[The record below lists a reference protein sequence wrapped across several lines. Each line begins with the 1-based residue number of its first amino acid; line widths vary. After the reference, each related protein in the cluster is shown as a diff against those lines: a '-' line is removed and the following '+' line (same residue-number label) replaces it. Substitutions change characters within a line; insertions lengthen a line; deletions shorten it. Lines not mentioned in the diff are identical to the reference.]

1 MRLLAALAA
10 LVIPLGLGTSMPVP
24 SDNPLTD
31 EKIEQG
37 RLLFADTRLSRDGTI
52 SCASCHDP
60 ARAFTKPEPVSPG
73 VFGRKGARNAPTLVN
88 LAWSSSFF
96 WDGRAFSLEEQVLK
110 PIADPNEMDLDPAE
124 AARRVGLTRDELGR
138 RLATYVRSL
147 LSGNTRYDRYM
158 NGDRTALT
166 DEEQRGLRLF
176 TGRGMCLSC
185 HDGAHFSDGR
195 PHNTGIA
202 WQPVDDRPDAPGRF
216 VDRGAEAISGR
227 ASELGAFKT
236 PTLREVGR
244 TAPYMHDGSL
254 ATLEDV
260 VDFYDRGGRPN
271 PNLDPEMRRLDF
283 TEDAKKALV
292 AFMKT
297 LSAGK

>member
-1 MRLLAALAA
+1 MNVLAALLS
-10 LVIPLGLGTSMPVP
+10 LVIPLGLGTRMPVP
-24 SDNPLTD
+24 DDNPITED
-31 EKIEQG
+31 KIAQG
-37 RLLFADTRLSRDGTI
+37 RQLFSDTRLSSDGTV
-52 SCASCHDP
+52 SCATCHDP
-60 ARAFTKPEPVSPG
+60 ARAFSKPDPVTPG

-88 LAWSSSFF
+88 LAWASSFF

-147 LSGNTRYDRYM
+147 LSGNSRYDRYM

-166 DEEQRGLRLF
+166 EEEQRGLRLF

-185 HDGAHFSDGR
+185 HDGPHLSDGR
-195 PHNTGIA
+195 AHNTGLA
-202 WQPVDDRPDAPGRF
+202 WQPADERTGTPGRF
-216 VDRGAEAISGR
+216 LDRGAEAISGR
-227 ASELGAFKT
+227 ATEVGAFKT
-236 PTLREVGR
+236 PTLREVAR

-254 ATLEDV
+254 ATLEEV

-271 PNLDPEMRRLDF
+271 PNLDREMRPLEF
-283 TEDAKKALV
+283 TEDAKRALV
-292 AFMKT
+292 AFLKT
-297 LSAGK
+297 LDGR

>member
-1 MRLLAALAA
+1 MNVLVALLS
-10 LVIPLGLGTSMPVP
+10 LVIPLGLGTRMPVP
-24 SDNPLTD
+24 DDNPVTE
-31 EKIEQG
+31 EKIAQG
-37 RLLFADTRLSRDGTI
+37 RQLFSDTRLSRDGTV
-52 SCASCHDP
+52 SCATCHDP
-60 ARAFTKPEPVSPG
+60 ARAFSKPDPVTPG

-88 LAWSSSFF
+88 LAWASSFF

-147 LSGNTRYDRYM
+147 LSGNSRYDRYM

-185 HDGAHFSDGR
+185 HDGPHLSDGR
-195 PHNTGIA
+195 AHNTGLT
-202 WQPVDDRPDAPGRF
+202 WQPADERAGTPGRF
-216 VDRGAEAISGR
+216 LDRGAEAISGR
-227 ASELGAFKT
+227 ATEVGAFKT
-236 PTLREVGR
+236 PTLRDVSR

-254 ATLEDV
+254 STLEEV

-271 PNLDPEMRRLDF
+271 PNLDREMRPLEF
-283 TEDAKKALV
+283 TEDAKRALV
-292 AFMKT
+292 AFLKT
-297 LSAGK
+297 LDGR